1 MNTSTK
7 FRSTN
12 APILRAT
19 ILSLTAFTLCA
30 VTAVAQKPTDSCGT
44 AKVIP
49 LTGEEP
55 PAKIFIDPPLPEP
68 LASRGVAIIHY
79 CAQNLRLLPVFGP
92 DALGVSPRIGHV
104 HVRLDDAPWVWM
116 EGSDKPIILGEL
128 PPGPHKVRFELMDA
142 NHRKLDEGTVSFVVP
157 DNGAAAK
164 HH

>member
-1 MNTSTK
+1 MRKVTPHVLI
-7 FRSTN
+7 
-12 APILRAT
+12 AAIL
-19 ILSLTAFTLCA
+19 LCA
-30 VTAVAQKPTDSCGT
+30 VTAVAQKPTDSCGP

-92 DALGVSPRIGHV
+92 TALTASPRIGHV
-104 HVRLDDAPWVWM
+104 HARVDGAPWVWA
-116 EGSDKPIILGEL
+116 EASGNPVILLGL
-128 PPGPHKVRFELMDA
+128 PPGPHEVLLELMDA
-142 NHRKLDEGTVSFVVP
+142 NHRKLDAGTVAFVVP
-157 DNGAAAK
+157 EKAAAEK